1 MRLAA
6 ELLAPVRQLSPHKAA
21 VIIMRSRNEVRTRGQ
36 AFNSQ
41 LHAQACLHVIVCQ
54 HFNIRDG
61 NEDGAMNWYA
71 THTDSHQTS
80 SSRQQIG
87 LALNGASS

>member
-6 ELLAPVRQLSPHKAA
+6 EFLAPVRQLSPHKAA
-21 VIIMRSRNEVRTRGQ
+21 GIIMRSRNEVRTRGQ

-41 LHAQACLHVIVCQ
+41 AACIVCQ
-54 HFNIRDG
+54 HFCDG
-61 NEDGAMNWYA
+61 NEDGAMDWYA

-80 SSRQQIG
+80 SSRQQIWLDTQWSFIIG
-87 LALNGASS
+87 